1 MTRSIR
7 IVLFVAVT
15 ASTMAM
21 GNDAATTRPALDAGV
36 DTWDAPDPMMQIERE
51 ALVIPWGTGTA
62 FLPAM
67 TDPDYEPPYS
77 IYRKGTMLQVQR
89 TGHSAV
95 LEPGEYELRW
105 GSGDLTQRMR
115 RSLHV
120 ERGHVTVVEPD
131 WSALVIEVIDETR
144 TTVGY
149 SYEVVR
155 LPDYASFG
163 VGRSA
168 EEALGERQLTWVLP
182 PGLYKILPVGEDYSA
197 IVNFATVRLLPGEL
211 TRLSVVIDIVS
222 RSFLG
227 AGTLALSRS
236 QRGRASRT
244 YAAGHA
250 NLLFDHQNGGAEGV
264 SRQDL
269 SFSGTA
275 ELRHA
280 YEGESYTLNIR
291 GLGEEGLSR
300 VPELGWRIITDRFLA
315 RGVAVRK
322 LRHRVG
328 LYARLLLENK
338 LFPGR
343 VYLDDPAEYIKIDRD
358 LRPVDHG
365 RSDEIE
371 ISPSGL
377 PLTLQE
383 GVGVNLIALKSE
395 RSSLFLRT
403 GYGFRQTINRSVF
416 SAEENTQALRDA
428 VGADTLLSNPE
439 SANLYTEL
447 ESVGLYGLEE
457 SLIFE
462 GRLGRRII
470 LGAET
475 DLLIPQ
481 GGGRNVIDAEGTVN
495 LRLSK
500 GLSLYYSLRYLDDSA
515 IADEPLVDGSVRLRF
530 SYVF

>member
-1 MTRSIR
+1 MTRSVR
-7 IVLFVAVT
+7 IVLL
-15 ASTMAM
+15 
-21 GNDAATTRPALDAGV
+21 AAGLSSAALGDDSPPIRPAIDAGI
-36 DTWDAPDPMMQIERE
+36 DTWDALDPMMQIERE

-62 FLPAM
+62 FVPAM

-77 IYRKGTMLQVQR
+77 IYRDGAMVQVQR

-115 RSLHV
+115 RSLRV
-120 ERGHVTVVEPD
+120 GKGHVTVLEPD
-131 WSALVIEVIDETR
+131 WSSLVVEVIDETR

-149 SYEVVR
+149 SYEVVQ
-155 LPDYASFG
+155 LPAYASFG

-182 PGLYKILPVGEDYSA
+182 AGLYKILPVGEDYSS

-211 TRLSVVIDIVS
+211 TRLSVVIDDVS
-222 RSFLG
+222 GNFLG

-236 QRGRASRT
+236 QRGRTSRT

-250 NLLFDHQNGGAEGV
+250 NLLFDHQHGGAEGV

-275 ELRHA
+275 ELRHS
-280 YEGESYTLNIR
+280 YEGEQYTLSIR

-315 RGVAVRK
+315 RAVAVRK
-322 LRHRVG
+322 LRSRVG

-343 VYLDDPAEYIKIDRD
+343 VYLDDPTEFIKIDRN

-365 RSDEIE
+365 LSDEIE
-371 ISPSGL
+371 ISPGGL

-416 SAEENTQALRDA
+416 GAAENTQALRDA
-428 VGADTLLSNPE
+428 VGADTLLTTPSN
-439 SANLYTEL
+439 ANLYTEL
-447 ESVGLYGLEE
+447 ESVGLYGFEE

-470 LGAET
+470 LGAEA

-481 GGGRNVIDAEGTVN
+481 GGGRNIIDAEGTVN

-515 IADEPLVDGSVRLRF
+515 IADEPLVDGSARLRF